1 MAWNFSNQSEQRGI
15 GRGEVAESHLEAPFF
30 ALFMIVCS
38 IVLFIFH
45 IVVQNNSYTVALTI
59 SMVVFGTTIIKV
71 EYGLYILIIAM
82 LLSPEIQ
89 AGTVGTHDERGLNL
103 RYDDILIMI
112 IFLGVLVKQA
122 FENHLMIWR
131 SNPINMGIVWYYGVC
146 IISTMIAL
154 RVDVPAWDKSVAF
167 FVMLKML
174 EFYII
179 FFMVGVVVTNAKI
192 IRHQLILFFGV
203 SLIVCIYAIST
214 IGRFPRVSAPFEVG
228 GTEPNTL
235 GGYLLIVITIA
246 GGLYC
251 YAPKLKYKL
260 MFLAIACTAFAPFLM
275 TLSRAS
281 YTALIVSLLVL
292 GVIGRK
298 YSVIA
303 LIAIVLVISPFVMP
317 QNVKDRVQYTFK
329 ESGVPLEFAGVET
342 TIDKST
348 YERIYIWEKVR
359 FNLGVWPLF
368 GGGVSWDTVLDS
380 QYARV
385 LIETGIMGFI
395 AYAYLMF
402 MMLKTSRESYLW
414 NRYWV
419 FKGMALGM
427 FATTAGLM
435 VHSLGT
441 ISFLIVRIMEPF
453 WFLMALTVVARE
465 IALVDYHQRMEAY
478 QQSQIDKKG
487 TGLPQ
492 PLTPDSNPNPA

>member
-1 MAWNFSNQSEQRGI
+1 MPSIFSSQSEQRGI
-15 GRGEVAESHLEAPFF
+15 GRGEVAESRLDAPLL
-30 ALFMIVCS
+30 AIFMIVCT
-38 IVLFIFH
+38 IGLFIFH
-45 IVVQNNSYTVALTI
+45 ITFQNSSYTLALTV
-59 SMVVFGTTIIKV
+59 SMAVFGTTIVKV

-82 LLSPEIQ
+82 LLSPEIY
-89 AGTVGTHDERGLNL
+89 AGSVGDHDERGVNL
-103 RYDDILIMI
+103 RYDDILIVI
-112 IFLGVLVKQA
+112 IFLGIIVKQA
-122 FENHLMIWR
+122 FENRLMVWR
-131 SNPINMGIVWYYGVC
+131 PNPINLGIVWYYCVC
-146 IISTMIAL
+146 IISTLIAL
-154 RVDVPAWDKSVAF
+154 RYDVPAWDKSVAF

-192 IRHQLILFFGV
+192 IRHQLTLFFAV
-203 SLIVCIYAIST
+203 SLIVCAYAIST
-214 IGRFPRVSAPFEVG
+214 IGSSSRVSAPFEAG

-251 YAPKLKYKL
+251 FAPKLKYKL
-260 MFLAIACTAFAPFLM
+260 MFFAIAATAFTPFLM

-281 YTALIVSLLVL
+281 YTSLLVSLLIL
-292 GVIGRK
+292 GVVARK
-298 YSVIA
+298 YSIIA
-303 LIAIVLVISPFVMP
+303 LVAVVLILSPFVMP
-317 QNVKDRVQYTFK
+317 QNVKDRIQYTFK
-329 ESGVPLEFAGVET
+329 ESGVPVEIAGVET

-395 AYAYLMF
+395 AYAYLLF
-402 MMLKTSRESYLW
+402 MMLKTARESYRW

-419 FKGMALGM
+419 FKGLALGM

-435 VHSLGT
+435 VHGLGT

-465 IALVDYHQRMEAY
+465 IALVDYHQRLETY
-478 QQSQIDKKG
+478 QRSQLADKDKVI
-487 TGLPQ
+487 PQ
-492 PLTPDSNPNPA
+492 AISPESTPNPA